1 MDSRERI
8 MIALSHREPDRVP
21 YDLGAL
27 GPSGI
32 SIQAYRNLLKYL
44 HADEKGEVGDT
55 ASQRAKLS
63 ENFLQRFRAVRQ
75 ENPSPFGRGHTPAHT
90 RYHRDGGGNLKPNS
104 GRGERYGGYAK
115 TKKGVRRLPHLLGW
129 RSGYSAYPSFFNPAR
144 GGRRSKTVHRRPC
157 PGGWIRIRRHPG
169 HPARDSTRKHHGH
182 VEGAAKLRDLPWEF

>member
-8 MIALSHREPDRVP
+8 LIALSHREPDRVP

-63 ENFLQRFRAVRQ
+63 ENFLQRFRVDTRSFRVRPKGLLVV
-75 ENPSPFGRGHTPAHT
+75 EDAGRG
-90 RYHRDGGGNLKPNS
+90 
-104 GRGERYGGYAK
+104 
-115 TKKGVRRLPHLLGW
+115 RLFL
-129 RSGYSAYPSFFNPAR
+129 F
-144 GGRRSKTVHRRPC
+144 
-157 PGGWIRIRRHPG
+157 
-169 HPARDSTRKHHGH
+169 
-182 VEGAAKLRDLPWEF
+182 LR